1 MGIAGKDIA
10 LLELVAFALLV
21 TVSAALFGD
30 SLEHLIV
37 SGGSDNSTVL
47 HWLNRGFA
55 RLAAVQERHAN
66 DILKFVWHLTAVAR
80 FSFQLSWMPSAE
92 NTLSDAPS
100 RNDVV
105 HNTESVSRYNSD
117 TFSCRASPAW
127 WPRGVPFCCGALVF
141 ATCDASS
148 PLGALVWEL
157 KTGQAYSGY
166 HKKWLSFCK
175 AFGVSSTEPSSS
187 SLIAFAAWLVT
198 VGAWAE
204 SKKDFVGSP
213 MSFSSVKQY
222 VEHVTRALKAFHSQ
236 NLSYVNPGQSLP
248 VHWAMMAIKR
258 KLGNAKQR
266 ARTVSVDELRSAIVN
281 CTGSDSYRATFKFI
295 ALLAWLGAFRLGQ
308 LLPNGLGM
316 LSTTMK
322 LSHLRLD
329 ADHRSLLVEVH
340 RSKTNLFKERFRLI
354 RIMGSADVHLC
365 IVRAFSAD
373 GQTQHPSR
381 GSCQSAMGRGIAKR

>member
-1 MGIAGKDIA
+1 
-10 LLELVAFALLV
+10 
-21 TVSAALFGD
+21 
-30 SLEHLIV
+30 
-37 SGGSDNSTVL
+37 
-47 HWLNRGFA
+47 
-55 RLAAVQERHAN
+55 
-66 DILKFVWHLTAVAR
+66 
-80 FSFQLSWMPSAE
+80 
-92 NTLSDAPS
+92 
-100 RNDVV
+100 
-105 HNTESVSRYNSD
+105 
-117 TFSCRASPAW
+117 
-127 WPRGVPFCCGALVF
+127 
-141 ATCDASS
+141 
-148 PLGALVWEL
+148 
-157 KTGQAYSGY
+157 
-166 HKKWLSFCK
+166 
-175 AFGVSSTEPSSS
+175 VSSTEPSSS
-187 SLIAFAAWLVT
+187 SLIAYAAWLAT
-198 VGAWAE
+198 VGSWAE
-204 SKKDFVGSP
+204 NKNDFVGSP

-266 ARTVSVDELRSAIVN
+266 ARTVSLDELRSAIVN
-281 CTGSDSYRATFKFI
+281 CSGSESYRATFKFI

-365 IVRAFSAD
+365 IVRAFSAVLSVAGRRNVTHLAHLHEGLD
-373 GQTQHPSR
+373 SFAKFVSALQSLVPSR
-381 GSCQSAMGRGIAKR
+381 SDTIHEKGVVSGHSPRRSFTKIAMERGVPLQSIMVFGDWGHEDSVLSSYAVGAILPSITIVPEPSDGLGVPESVIAATIAAPCAAANVAPANIAQRVARALQAPPAFAAAPSLPPDPLRARIDAALARGHVHL